1 MAFDK
6 TSSRIATVVM
16 PERGRFL
23 VRVGA
28 DGAPAPG
35 AAVLVSLDYGV
46 DMGRLVAVEPYD
58 AKAHGAH
65 VPNFQLMR
73 AKTEADDAVL
83 EANAAR
89 ANELRHVFAN
99 AARSVDL
106 RVPYARLSYG
116 RTRLFLRYC
125 TGEARIDLRTAIAA
139 VRRVAGDVTVN
150 AWQMGPRDEMGLM
163 GGFGP
168 CGRPCCCATWQQ
180 RYPAG
185 LSTMRLTS
193 GSKVYNGTCG
203 RIRCCL
209 AFETAP
215 RGHTTIV
222 AGTTCTITCTSRV
235 RPTH

>member
-1 MAFDK
+1 MIMAQDK
-6 TSSRIATVVM
+6 TSSLIATVAM

-28 DGAPAPG
+28 NGAPVLG
-35 AAVLVSLDYGV
+35 TAVLVSLDYGV

-58 AKAHGAH
+58 AKTHGARI
-65 VPNFQLMR
+65 PNFQLMR
-73 AKTEADDAVL
+73 AKTAADDAVL
-83 EANAAR
+83 EANATR
-89 ANELRHVFAN
+89 ANELRHVFAKT
-99 AARSVDL
+99 ARSTDL

-139 VRRVAGDVTVN
+139 IRRVAGAVTVN
-150 AWQMGPRDEMGLM
+150 AWQMGPRDEMGLL

-180 RYPAG
+180 HYPTG

-193 GSKVYNGTCG
+193 SSKVYNGTCG

-209 AFETAP
+209 AFENASLSHHP
-215 RGHTTIV
+215 TTV
-222 AGTTCTITCTSRV
+222 AGATCTITCN
-235 RPTH
+235 